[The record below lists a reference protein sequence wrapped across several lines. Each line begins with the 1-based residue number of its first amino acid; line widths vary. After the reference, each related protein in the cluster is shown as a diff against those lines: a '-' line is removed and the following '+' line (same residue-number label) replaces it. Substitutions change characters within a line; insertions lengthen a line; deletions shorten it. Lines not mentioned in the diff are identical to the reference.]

1 MKHYYSKF
9 RDLYF
14 IKVENSYHSLL
25 KCYYNFPV
33 ESYSDPQD
41 IKSYLNSVY
50 IGFYFNPLIDKII
63 FPIFI
68 IKNLIE
74 LLDSV
79 LFSVFKTVL
88 NDPSLIAYPAKVLY
102 HLLHSVFTIISL
114 LLDCISLI
122 SAAIL
127 AVPLALKSEL
137 DEMCVSNPSNA
148 PSPL

>member
-14 IKVENSYHSLL
+14 INVNNSYDSLL
-25 KCYYNFPV
+25 KRYYKSPV
-33 ESYSDPQD
+33 ESYSTPMD
-41 IKSYLNSVY
+41 IESYFRNVKED
-50 IGFYFNPLIDKII
+50 IYFNPLIDKII

-74 LLDSV
+74 SFDSV

-88 NDPSLIAYPAKVLY
+88 NEPSMGAYPAKVFY
-102 HLLHSVFTIISL
+102 HLLHSVFTIIML

-122 SAAIL
+122 SSAIL
-127 AVPLALKSEL
+127 AVPLALKSGL
-137 DEMCVSNPSNA
+137 DGMCGSNPM
-148 PSPL
+148 P